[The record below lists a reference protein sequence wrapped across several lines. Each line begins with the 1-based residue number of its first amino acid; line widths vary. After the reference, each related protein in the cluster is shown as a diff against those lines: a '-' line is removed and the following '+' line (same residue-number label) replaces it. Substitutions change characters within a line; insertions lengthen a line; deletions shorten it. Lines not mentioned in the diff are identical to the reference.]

1 MLLNVAVLMS
11 SMQVGYVKG
20 VGIGGAA
27 EGNAGGAGYVILE
40 YIVDPTYEGRWGG
53 QSQVMT

>member
-1 MLLNVAVLMS
+1 MSVSVPMLLNVAVLMS
-11 SMQVGYVKG
+11 SIQAGYVKG

-40 YIVDPTYEGRWGG
+40 YIVDPTYEGW
-53 QSQVMT
+53 